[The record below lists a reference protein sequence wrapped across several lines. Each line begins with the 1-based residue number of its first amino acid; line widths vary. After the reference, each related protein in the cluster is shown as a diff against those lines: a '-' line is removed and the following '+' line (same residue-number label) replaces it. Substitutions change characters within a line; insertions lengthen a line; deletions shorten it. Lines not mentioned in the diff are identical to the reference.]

1 MGWLACACAT
11 HAIYVSLIK
20 ELEGEK
26 INKRMRAIK
35 FHSPLSYFYFA
46 GCFSVAPV
54 PL

>member
-1 MGWLACACAT
+1 VKYGLACACAT

-35 FHSPLSYFYFA
+35 FHLT
-46 GCFSVAPV
+46 SVV
-54 PL
+54 FLFCRMF